1 MFPLLFLVVLSL
13 LLNRGDFRMLIL
25 TLAVGVNILTP
36 LEFISD
42 INIWYTTC
50 ISMEVLLILTACKV
64 STNASLTVV
73 SISVALIWCHIVAW
87 KFTGQQPE
95 SVYRTVEPILEY
107 LNILSLSVF
116 STPILNI
123 IKERTKQWLHLKQ

>member
-1 MFPLLFLVVLSL
+1 MLV
-13 LLNRGDFRMLIL
+13 L
-25 TLAVGVNILTP
+25 TLAVGVNILIP
-36 LEFISD
+36 LDFISD
-42 INIWYTTC
+42 ISIWYATC
-50 ISMEVLLILTACKV
+50 IAMEVILLAVAWKLKT
-64 STNASLTVV
+64 TASLPVAA
-73 SISVALIWCHIVAW
+73 ISSALIWCHIVAW

-116 STPILNI
+116 ATPTLNY